1 MVFYLF
7 IYLFIVFG
15 TRKSM
20 GLNDTK
26 GIALMVFYPIPSPDR
41 HPLLSYPDG
50 GEDEPTGSNGSCSA
64 ILCIYIY
71 IYINR
76 NLYRF
81 FYHSFKPFNKH
92 VLLNHDW
99 FTLIYD
105 PKNSRKE
112 RKKYLNPFMTY
123 VTCLKF
129 DYVEKEH
136 IQ

>member
-71 IYINR
+71 ILIVIYIDFFIIHLNR
-76 NLYRF
+76 
-81 FYHSFKPFNKH
+81 
-92 VLLNHDW
+92 
-99 FTLIYD
+99 LI
-105 PKNSRKE
+105 NMS
-112 RKKYLNPFMTY
+112 
-123 VTCLKF
+123 C
-129 DYVEKEH
+129 
-136 IQ
+136 